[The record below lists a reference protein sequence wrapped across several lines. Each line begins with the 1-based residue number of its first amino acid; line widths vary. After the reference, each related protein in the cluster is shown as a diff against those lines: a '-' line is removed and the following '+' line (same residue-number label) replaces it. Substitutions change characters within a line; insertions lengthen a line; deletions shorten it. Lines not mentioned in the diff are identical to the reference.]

1 MVQPGDVDEGLED
14 EVAEEASRFGE
25 VVQVL
30 IFEVDGDAV
39 PTDQA
44 VWDRT
49 CCWREYA
56 LQLCL
61 DTPKRTQKS
70 ESVFLER
77 GCIQ

>member
-30 IFEVDGDAV
+30 IFEVDGDSV

-49 CCWREYA
+49 CCWQESA

-61 DTPKRTQKS
+61 DTSKRTKKTV
-70 ESVFLER
+70 SVLLER